1 MKKLLKIPAMSQQD
15 KGVGFRALVGREIQR
30 FLSVFGQT
38 VLPPVVS
45 SFLYIFIFGFSIG
58 RSLNKVSGVSYLEFL
73 VPGLIMMY
81 LIEGSYGNTSS
92 SLFVSRWA
100 NHIQEI
106 LVTPLSYMEIVLA
119 ILIGGL
125 VRSVMTGLGVYLVS
139 LIFVHFPIYNVWVV
153 LYFLIFVSL
162 GFSSVGILVGLAAEE
177 FEHISM
183 WTTFVVEPLIFFGG
197 VFHSL
202 QMVPHILKG
211 VTLVN
216 PIFYM
221 VNGLRYGMIGV
232 TDANIFLCMGVVFVF
247 FTLLFLFSVHL
258 FRIGYKLRS

>member
-1 MKKLLKIPAMSQQD
+1 MKNRT
-15 KGVGFRALVGREIQR
+15 GFRALVGREIQR

-38 VLPPVVS
+38 ILPPVVS

-58 RSLNKVSGVSYLEFL
+58 RSLQEVSGVSYLEFL
-73 VPGLIMMY
+73 IPGLIMMY
-81 LIEGSYGNTSS
+81 LIEGSYGNASS

-106 LVTPLSYMEIVLA
+106 LVTPLSYLEMVLA
-119 ILIGGL
+119 FLIGGL
-125 VRSVMTGLGVYLVS
+125 VRSVLTALGVYLVS
-139 LIFVHFPIYNVWVV
+139 LIFVRFPVYNVWIV
-153 LYFLIFVSL
+153 LYFMIFVSL
-162 GFSSVGILVGLAAEE
+162 GFASVGLLVGLLSEE

-197 VFHSL
+197 VFHSMD
-202 QMVPHILKG
+202 MVPHVLK
-211 VTLVN
+211 VITAAN

-232 TDANIFLCMGVVFVF
+232 TDANIYLCMAVVMVF
-247 FTLLFLFSVHL
+247 FSTLFAFSVYL
-258 FRIGYKLRS
+258 FKIGYKLRV

>member
-1 MKKLLKIPAMSQQD
+1 MKSFRTDWI
-15 KGVGFRALVGREIQR
+15 GFRALVGREIQR
-30 FLSVFGQT
+30 FMSVFGQT
-38 VLPPVVS
+38 ILPPVVS

-58 RSLNKVSGVSYLEFL
+58 RSLERVGGVSYLQFL
-73 VPGLIMMY
+73 VPGLVMMY

-106 LVTPLSYMEIVLA
+106 LVTPLSYLEMVLA
-119 ILIGGL
+119 FLIGGL
-125 VRSVMTGLGVYLVS
+125 IRSLLTGFGVYLVS
-139 LIFVHFPIYNVWVV
+139 LLFIRFPVYNFWVV
-153 LYFLIFVSL
+153 LYFLIFVAL
-162 GFSSVGILVGLAAEE
+162 GFSSVGILIGLISEE

-202 QMVPHILKG
+202 DMVPQILK
-211 VTLVN
+211 VITVAN

-232 TDANIFLCMGVVFVF
+232 TDANVYLCMGVVFVF
-247 FTLLFLFSVHL
+247 FTVLFLFSVYL
-258 FRIGYKLRS
+258 FKRGYKLRV

>member
-1 MKKLLKIPAMSQQD
+1 MLSHNKR
-15 KGVGFRALVGREIQR
+15 VGFQALVGREVQR

-38 VLPPVVS
+38 ILPPVVS

-58 RSLNKVSGVSYLEFL
+58 RAIQQVNGVSYLEFL

-106 LVTPLSYMEIVLA
+106 LVTPLSYMEMVVA
-119 ILIGGL
+119 FLIGGL
-125 VRSVMTGLGVYLVS
+125 VRSVMTSMGVYLVS
-139 LIFVHFPIYNVWVV
+139 LIFIRFPIYNPWLV

-162 GFSSVGILVGLAAEE
+162 GFSSVGILVGLISEE

-183 WTTFVVEPLIFFGG
+183 WTTFVIEPLIFFGG

-202 QMVPHILKG
+202 AMVPHTLK
-211 VTLVN
+211 VITVVN

-232 TDANIFLCMGVVFVF
+232 TDADIFLCMAVVFAFSTV
-247 FTLLFLFSVHL
+247 LFLFSVYL
-258 FRIGYKLRS
+258 FKIGYKLRA

>member
-1 MKKLLKIPAMSQQD
+1 MLGNR
-15 KGVGFRALVGREIQR
+15 GVGFRALVGREIQR

-38 VLPPVVS
+38 ILPPVVS

-58 RSLNKVSGVSYLEFL
+58 RSLQEVSGVSYLEFL

-100 NHIQEI
+100 SHIQEI
-106 LVTPLSYMEIVLA
+106 LVTPLSYLEMVMA

-125 VRSVMTGLGVYLVS
+125 VRSVITGFGVYLVS
-139 LIFVHFPIYNVWVV
+139 LIFVRFPVYNFWIV
-153 LYFLIFVSL
+153 LYFLVFVSL
-162 GFSSVGILVGLAAEE
+162 GFSSVGILVGLIAEE

-183 WTTFVVEPLIFFGG
+183 WTTFVIEPLIFFGG

-202 QMVPHILKG
+202 AMVPPILK
-211 VTLVN
+211 VITVAN

-221 VNGLRYGMIGV
+221 VNGLRYGMLGV
-232 TDANIFLCMGVVFVF
+232 TDANIFLCMGIVFVF
-247 FTLLFLFSVHL
+247 FMALFLSSVYL
-258 FRIGYKLRS
+258 FKIGYKLRV

>member
-1 MKKLLKIPAMSQQD
+1 MEKYSRIE
-15 KGVGFRALVGREIQR
+15 GFKALVGREIQR

-38 VLPPVVS
+38 ILPPVVS

-58 RSLNKVSGVSYLEFL
+58 RSLQQVGGVSYLEFL
-73 VPGLIMMY
+73 IPGLIMMY

-100 NHIQEI
+100 GHIQEI
-106 LVTPLSYMEIVLA
+106 LVTPLSYLEMVLA
-119 ILIGGL
+119 FLIGGL
-125 VRSVMTGLGVYLVS
+125 VRSILTGLGVYLVS
-139 LIFVHFPIYNVWVV
+139 LIFIRFPIYNPWIV

-162 GFSSVGILVGLAAEE
+162 GFSSVGILVGLISEE

-202 QMVPHILKG
+202 SMVPHLLK
-211 VTLVN
+211 VITVLN

-232 TDANIFLCMGVVFVF
+232 TDANVFLCMGIVFSF
-247 FTLLFLFSVHL
+247 FTTLFIFSVYL
-258 FRIGYKLRS
+258 FKKGYKLRA

>member
-1 MKKLLKIPAMSQQD
+1 MMKTGTEIAGCPGKW
-15 KGVGFRALVGREIQR
+15 VGFKALVGREIQR

-38 VLPPVVS
+38 ILPPVVS

-58 RSLNKVSGVSYLEFL
+58 RSLQQAGGVSYLEFL
-73 VPGLIMMY
+73 IPGLVMMY

-106 LVTPLSYMEIVLA
+106 LVTPLSYLEMVVA
-119 ILIGGL
+119 FLIGGL
-125 VRSVMTGLGVYLVS
+125 VRSLLTGLGVYLVS
-139 LIFVHFPIYNVWVV
+139 LIFVRFPVYNLALAIYFVV
-153 LYFLIFVSL
+153 FVSL
-162 GFSSVGILVGLAAEE
+162 GFASVGILVGLISEE

-183 WTTFVVEPLIFFGG
+183 WTTFVIEPLIFFGG

-202 QMVPHILKG
+202 DMVPPLLRVI
-211 VTLVN
+211 TIAN

-221 VNGLRYGMIGV
+221 VNGLRYAMIGV
-232 TDANIFLCMGVVFVF
+232 TDANVYVCMGVVLVF
-247 FTLLFLFSVHL
+247 FTTLFLFSVYL
-258 FRIGYKLRS
+258 FRIGYKLRV